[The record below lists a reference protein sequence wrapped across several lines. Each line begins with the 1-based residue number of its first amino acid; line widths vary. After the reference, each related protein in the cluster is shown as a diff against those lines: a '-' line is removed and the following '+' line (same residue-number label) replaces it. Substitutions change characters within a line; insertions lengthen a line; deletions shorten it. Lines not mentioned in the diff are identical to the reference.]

1 MVSLSFSGF
10 KFYQESV
17 IIFYA
22 GLSETTLRLKYSVMN
37 DYLLLEGTYFITVS
51 IVFVKPFQHIPFWWT
66 PYVDFVG
73 FNFLLLFW
81 FALM

>member
-17 IIFYA
+17 IRFYV

-37 DYLLLEGTYFITVS
+37 DYLLLEGTYFI
-51 IVFVKPFQHIPFWWT
+51 I
-66 PYVDFVG
+66 
-73 FNFLLLFW
+73 
-81 FALM
+81 